1 MTVTT
6 TLLYCY
12 FCYHSKHNTNK
23 ENIFTDDIVQKDNDC
38 CQSDTDL
45 TSVFQVPAKMVVTK
59 HDVCM
64 ASHLSA
70 HSTEVLS
77 HAHLASSSGKLW
89 TKSSLFLSG
98 VPPAEDW
105 NPHWFICL
113 QDLLIIENSY
123 RWPYICW
130 KTHFTKNSQK
140 RQKEEKTKNPQ
151 MMKYASQYIYCV
163 RWQ

>member
-1 MTVTT
+1 MHHICKPSLAQGARITLHEYGIHKLKYYGLSRTVTT
-6 TLLYCY
+6 TLIYCY
-12 FCYHSKHNTNK
+12 FCYHSKHNANK
-23 ENIFTDDIVQKDNDC
+23 DNIFTDDIVQKDNDC

-45 TSVFQVPAKMVVTK
+45 TSVFQVPAKMVVTT

-89 TKSSLFLSG
+89 TKFSLFLSG
-98 VPPAEDW
+98 DW
-105 NPHWFICL
+105 NPHGFICL

-123 RWPYICW
+123 R
-130 KTHFTKNSQK
+130 
-140 RQKEEKTKNPQ
+140 
-151 MMKYASQYIYCV
+151 
-163 RWQ
+163 

>member
-1 MTVTT
+1 MYRWHCT
-6 TLLYCY
+6 
-12 FCYHSKHNTNK
+12 K
-23 ENIFTDDIVQKDNDC
+23 ENDC

-45 TSVFQVPAKMVVTK
+45 TSVFQVQAKMVVTT

-64 ASHLSA
+64 AGHLSA

-77 HAHLASSSGKLW
+77 HAHLASSCGKLW
-89 TKSSLFLSG
+89 TKFSLFWSG
-98 VPPAEDW
+98 VPPAGDW
-105 NPHWFICL
+105 NPHGFICH

-140 RQKEEKTKNPQ
+140 RQKEEKNKKRKNTQKNKNDEVCFSIHILCPVAI
-151 MMKYASQYIYCV
+151 KA
-163 RWQ
+163 